1 MKTIHAL
8 TAVVTSTLLV
18 ATPASASDLA
28 NGGFESPSIGGLSYL
43 NFSTAPAGFGWTV
56 ASGEV
61 DIFGGP
67 SWQPAT
73 GAQGLDLNG
82 WIPGAIYQDVT
93 FSMAGTC
100 TVSFDMSANPGLGQ
114 AIKTL
119 RVSLNPVGT
128 PMHSL
133 GEYSLSTA
141 GRTETDLQWVAI
153 TTPGVAVDTTQ
164 TYRLQFTSLSLDGG
178 SAGPL
183 LDTVSLVV
191 IPEPSG
197 ASLLIGGIAL
207 LFGLRRPP
215 TR

>member
-1 MKTIHAL
+1 MKNLQTLA
-8 TAVVTSTLLV
+8 AAVTSSFLV
-18 ATPASASDLA
+18 ATPVSAGDLV

-43 NFSTAPAGFGWTV
+43 AFSTAPGGFDWTV
-56 ASGEV
+56 ASGDV
-61 DIFGGP
+61 DIFASP
-67 SWQPAT
+67 SQPAT
-73 GAQGLDLNG
+73 GLQSLDLNG
-82 WIPGAIYQDVT
+82 WNPGAIYQDLT
-93 FSMAGTC
+93 FSLAGTC
-100 TVSFDMSANPGLGQ
+100 VVSFDMSANPGLGQ

-119 RVSLNPVGT
+119 RVSLNPVGA
-128 PMHSL
+128 PMHTL
-133 GEYSLSTA
+133 GEYSLDTA
-141 GRTETDLQWVAI
+141 GRTYTDLKWVAI
-153 TTPGVAVDTTQ
+153 TTPGVVVDTTQ

-207 LFGLRRPP
+207 LFGIRRPP